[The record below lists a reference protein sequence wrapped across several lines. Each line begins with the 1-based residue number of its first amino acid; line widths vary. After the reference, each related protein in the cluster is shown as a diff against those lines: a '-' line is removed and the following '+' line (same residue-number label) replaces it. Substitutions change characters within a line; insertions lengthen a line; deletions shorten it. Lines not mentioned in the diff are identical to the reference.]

1 MMRRLLLTALGLG
14 VCGCRAAPSPAHKAL
29 EWNAADSA
37 NIALLQ
43 SQGRRMAGR
52 QVVVYALP
60 AEMTEAWQAAL
71 LDSLDRGVT
80 EMRRMMGAPLP
91 WQRIGGRPV
100 QFYLVPERVISHAS
114 GKDVVFVS
122 MFRVRDG
129 RAPYLHEAAHELL
142 APPAPF
148 FYDEQ
153 PDTVTAEA
161 TFQAMPY
168 WLMEGLPDVMAQQA
182 ATVAGTREGD
192 VFAIGGPAKADSTC
206 AARLADNPFRAEL
219 LRTLGGSGAVDQLF
233 TTDRMKVAPAF
244 YACAQSISRFVADL
258 IGMPR
263 AVTLFPAIKRGDW
276 PAQLENMAG
285 MSLDS
290 LRGRWQARL
299 GIVP

>member
-1 MMRRLLLTALGLG
+1 MMRRLLVAALGLG
-14 VCGCRAAPSPAHKAL
+14 VCGCRAGLPPAPQAL
-29 EWNAADSA
+29 DWNATDSA
-37 NIALLQ
+37 NIALLH
-43 SQGRRMAGR
+43 SEGRRMAGG

-60 AEMTEAWQAAL
+60 AEMPEAWQAAL

-91 WQRIGGRPV
+91 WQRIGSRPV

-161 TFQAMPY
+161 AFQAMPY
-168 WLMEGLPDVMAQQA
+168 WLMEGLPDVMAHLA
-182 ATVAGTREGD
+182 AAAAGTREGD

-206 AARLADNPFRAEL
+206 AARLTDNPFRAEL

-233 TTDRMKVAPAF
+233 TTDRIKVAPAF
-244 YACAQSISRFVADL
+244 YACAQSIARFVADL
-258 IGMPR
+258 IGIPR
-263 AVTLFPAIKRGDW
+263 AVALFPAIKRGDW
-276 PAQLENMAG
+276 PEQLEKMAG

-290 LRGRWQARL
+290 LRGRWQAQL
-299 GIVP
+299 GILP

>member
-1 MMRRLLLTALGLG
+1 MRPFLVAALGLG
-14 VCGCRAAPSPAHKAL
+14 ACGCRAGPPPAPQAL
-29 EWNAADSA
+29 DWNATDSA
-37 NIALLQ
+37 NIALLR
-43 SQGRRMAGR
+43 SEGRRMAGR

-60 AEMTEAWQAAL
+60 AEMPEAWQAAL
-71 LDSLDRGVT
+71 VDSLDRGVT
-80 EMRRMMGAPLP
+80 ELRRMMGAPLP
-91 WQRIGGRPV
+91 WQRIGDRPV

-129 RAPYLHEAAHELL
+129 RAPYLHEAGHELL

-153 PDTVTAEA
+153 PDTATAEA
-161 TFQAMPY
+161 AFQAMPY
-168 WLMEGLPDVMAQQA
+168 WLMEGLPDYMAQLA
-182 ATVAGTREGD
+182 AAAAGTHEGD

-206 AARLADNPFRAEL
+206 AARLADNPFRTEL

-244 YACAQSISRFVADL
+244 YACAHSISKFVADL
-258 IGMPR
+258 IGMSR
-263 AVTLFPAIKRGDW
+263 AVALFPAIKQGDW
-276 PAQLENMAG
+276 PEQLENMAR

>member
-1 MMRRLLLTALGLG
+1 MRTLLVVALGLG
-14 VCGCRAAPSPAHKAL
+14 VWGCRAGPPPAPQAL
-29 EWNAADSA
+29 DWNATDSA
-37 NIALLQ
+37 NVALLQ
-43 SQGRRMAGR
+43 SEGRRMAGR
-52 QVVVYALP
+52 QVVVWALP
-60 AEMTEAWQAAL
+60 GEMTEAWQQAL
-71 LDSLDRGVT
+71 VDSLDRGVT
-80 EMRRMMGAPLP
+80 ELRRMMGAPLP
-91 WQRIGGRPV
+91 WQRIGERPV

-122 MFRVRDG
+122 MSRVRDG
-129 RAPYLHEAAHELL
+129 RAPYLHEAGHELL

-168 WLMEGLPDVMAQQA
+168 WLMEGLPDFMAQLA
-182 ATVAGTREGD
+182 ATAGGTREGD

-206 AARLADNPFRAEL
+206 AARLADNPFRTAL

-244 YACAQSISRFVADL
+244 YACSQSLSKFVVAL
-258 IGMPR
+258 VGMPR
-263 AVTLFPAIKRGDW
+263 AVELFPAIKRGDW
-276 PAQLENMAG
+276 PERLENMAG

-299 GIVP
+299 GIIP